1 MKKQGF
7 ILLLLL
13 LVMHTANAQ
22 ISGCTDPM
30 ASNYNTS
37 ATINDGSCVYSNAS
51 VTPVTS
57 YVLDNVLSETSGLI
71 IWNNY
76 LWTHNDNSDTNLY
89 SLDTATAAIVQA
101 LPLSGVH
108 NNDWED
114 IAQDSNYF
122 YIGDFGNNGNG
133 NRTDLKILRIAKT
146 SVLIGSPIADT
157 INFSY
162 ADQTDFTPA
171 GANNTDFDCEAFI
184 VTHDSIFLFTK
195 QWVSEKTGVYALP
208 KAPGTYSAQLKTGY
222 DVSGLIT
229 GATYLE
235 SKRLV
240 VLCGYSS
247 LLQPF
252 IYLLYDFSDYDFF
265 SGNKRKISVSLPF
278 YQTEGIAT
286 ANGLKYYL
294 SNEYFTQPPFVTN
307 EQKVHILD
315 LSQYIGIY
323 LNYLLQSTSE
333 IKSENAVRLYPNP
346 ANDFIIIEVSKSL
359 LLSDFL
365 ITDSAGKTVMKGK
378 LSEETSK
385 IRLKKMRSG
394 QYYIMVGETWKQS
407 FLIIKE

>member
-1 MKKQGF
+1 M
-7 ILLLLL
+7 LLLLL
-13 LVMHTANAQ
+13 FMQHSYAQ

-30 ASNYNTS
+30 ASNYNTA

-51 VTPVTS
+51 VTPVS
-57 YVLDNVLSETSGLI
+57 SNILDSILSETSGLI

-89 SLDTATAAIVQA
+89 SLDTATAVIVQT
-101 LPLSGVH
+101 LPLSGVQ

-114 IAQDSNYF
+114 IAQDSNYI

-146 SVLIGSPIADT
+146 SVLMGSPIADT

-171 GANNTDFDCEAFI
+171 GANNTDYDCEALI

-195 QWVSEKTGVYALP
+195 QWVSQKTSVYALP
-208 KAPGTYSAQLKTGY
+208 KIPGTYSAQLKTGY

-252 IYLLYDFSDYDFF
+252 IYLLYDFSGYNFF

-315 LSQYIGIY
+315 LSPYLGIY
-323 LNYLLQSTSE
+323 LNYSMLS
-333 IKSENAVRLYPNP
+333 ISENNSELSMRMYPNP
-346 ANDFIIIEVSKSL
+346 ANDFIIIEVSKNL
-359 LLSDFL
+359 LPSDYM
-365 ITDSAGKTVMKGK
+365 ITDSAGKIVMSGK
-378 LSEETSK
+378 LSEEKSK
-385 IRLKKMRSG
+385 IRIKKMRSG
-394 QYYIMVGETWKQS
+394 LYYLSVNKNLKQS
-407 FLIIKE
+407 FAVIRQ